1 MHGLNAPVYQMLQV
15 TRVVFITLLVMNSF
29 LIFYV
34 YTMLRKNNKHLI
46 RLAYYDPLT
55 GAYNAARFIQEM
67 TTVTQESGEYSVGVL
82 NIHQFKFINEIFGR
96 AQADMLLCYIRQVL
110 ERNIRPGE
118 YFCRDTGD
126 FFWIMLL
133 DQDEEVI
140 KKRIYMM
147 MKEISAFSLG
157 QHHNYQIRLYC
168 GVAVRRDDS
177 SAEMMMTHAMFALQ
191 TAKGSDRNNVWVYD
205 VELHEQEILQNY
217 IESHMYQALRDKEFR
232 MFLQPKFDVRTGR
245 IGGAEALVRWFT
257 EEGKMIYPNQFIPL
271 FESNGFCARL
281 DMYMVEQVCRQI
293 RKWTDDGIEP
303 IPISVNQSKLL
314 FYEEDYIENLCGILE
329 KYHIKSELITLEILE
344 GLAVGNMEE
353 LNRKIDL
360 LKEKGFRISMDD
372 FGSGY
377 SSFNIL
383 GRIHIDELKMDR
395 VFLSAITGEEGKRQE
410 IIMAQVV
417 DLAKRLQISTVAEG
431 VETEQNEALI
441 RRLGC
446 DYGQGFY
453 YSRPVSTVEF
463 DEKYMKIKRGSAA
476 NE

>member
-1 MHGLNAPVYQMLQV
+1 MLYQ
-15 TRVVFITLLVMNSF
+15 
-29 LIFYV
+29 
-34 YTMLRKNNKHLI
+34 
-46 RLAYYDPLT
+46 A
-55 GAYNAARFIQEM
+55 G
-67 TTVTQESGEYSVGVL
+67 SGEEHPAGRVFLPGYGRFFL
-82 NIHQFKFINEIFGR
+82 DHAFGSGR
-96 AQADMLLCYIRQVL
+96 RSNQ
-110 ERNIRPGE
+110 
-118 YFCRDTGD
+118 
-126 FFWIMLL
+126 
-133 DQDEEVI
+133 
-140 KKRIYMM
+140 KRIYMM

-360 LKEKGFRISMDD
+360 LKEKGFRISWM
-372 FGSGY
+372 
-377 SSFNIL
+377 IL
-383 GRIHIDELKMDR
+383 EVDTRLLIYL
-395 VFLSAITGEEGKRQE
+395 EGF
-410 IIMAQVV
+410 ILM
-417 DLAKRLQISTVAEG
+417 S
-431 VETEQNEALI
+431 
-441 RRLGC
+441 
-446 DYGQGFY
+446 
-453 YSRPVSTVEF
+453 
-463 DEKYMKIKRGSAA
+463 
-476 NE
+476 

>member
-1 MHGLNAPVYQMLQV
+1 M
-15 TRVVFITLLVMNSF
+15 
-29 LIFYV
+29 
-34 YTMLRKNNKHLI
+34 
-46 RLAYYDPLT
+46 
-55 GAYNAARFIQEM
+55 
-67 TTVTQESGEYSVGVL
+67 
-82 NIHQFKFINEIFGR
+82 
-96 AQADMLLCYIRQVL
+96 
-110 ERNIRPGE
+110 
-118 YFCRDTGD
+118 
-126 FFWIMLL
+126 

-217 IESHMYQALRDKEFR
+217 IESHMYQALRNKEFR

-410 IIMAQVV
+410 IIMTQVV

>member
-1 MHGLNAPVYQMLQV
+1 MVYGL
-15 TRVVFITLLVMNSF
+15 
-29 LIFYV
+29 
-34 YTMLRKNNKHLI
+34 
-46 RLAYYDPLT
+46 
-55 GAYNAARFIQEM
+55 
-67 TTVTQESGEYSVGVL
+67 
-82 NIHQFKFINEIFGR
+82 
-96 AQADMLLCYIRQVL
+96 
-110 ERNIRPGE
+110 
-118 YFCRDTGD
+118 
-126 FFWIMLL
+126 
-133 DQDEEVI
+133 
-140 KKRIYMM
+140 
-147 MKEISAFSLG
+147 
-157 QHHNYQIRLYC
+157 
-168 GVAVRRDDS
+168 
-177 SAEMMMTHAMFALQ
+177 
-191 TAKGSDRNNVWVYD
+191 
-205 VELHEQEILQNY
+205 
-217 IESHMYQALRDKEFR
+217 
-232 MFLQPKFDVRTGR
+232 
-245 IGGAEALVRWFT
+245 
-257 EEGKMIYPNQFIPL
+257 GKMIYPNQFIPL

-377 SSFNIL
+377 SSFNTL